1 MGFVSIESGHIIVVS
16 NGKSAIA
23 ATISFIKLCNSKSV
37 EHPLPLIEQL
47 GLRDHNVRAVKRKPK
62 SFKKLV

>member
-16 NGKSAIA
+16 NGKSIA